1 MTFKDLKKRVCLET
15 TTQQQYKLSE
25 ILKNKPFWIWN
36 IAEHKLEDIKTNGY
50 CCFNHIMGLPTK
62 EGEQK
67 AIFDYEKILFDAV
80 LVNEGR
86 IRSIIK
92 KLSI

>member
-1 MTFKDLKKRVCLET
+1 
-15 TTQQQYKLSE
+15 
-25 ILKNKPFWIWN
+25 
-36 IAEHKLEDIKTNGY
+36 
-50 CCFNHIMGLPTK
+50 MGLPTK